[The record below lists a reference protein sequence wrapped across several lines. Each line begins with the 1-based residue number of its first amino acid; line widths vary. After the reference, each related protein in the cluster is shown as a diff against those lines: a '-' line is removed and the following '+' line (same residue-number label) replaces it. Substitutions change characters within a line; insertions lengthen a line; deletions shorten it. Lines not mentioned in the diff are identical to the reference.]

1 LPSTISPLRATYG
14 EGAALIVVAVE
25 SVGVLFPGE
34 TMVRVAIDAGTTH
47 HLLIPLVIA
56 VATAAILG
64 DNVGF
69 WIGRAGGDRP
79 LRRDGRS
86 LPRGLESPT
95 PACPRMSRDSA

>member
-1 LPSTISPLRATYG
+1 MRVAAHDLTPLRATYG

-34 TMVRVAIDAGTTH
+34 TMVRAAAIYAGTTH

-56 VATAAILG
+56 VAAAAILG

-69 WIGRAGGDRP
+69 WIGRAGGDRLP
-79 LRRDGRS
+79 RRDGRS
-86 LPRGLESPT
+86 RHEGSRVPR
-95 PACPRMSRDSA
+95 PRVRA